1 MCTPGVSDYIV
12 VLVIVELEFDILLFQ
27 SRGELSE
34 LAELPDPADLVTI
47 SQSRCSA
54 SDLLRMEA
62 ILATKLENKQ
72 QQVSP
77 VLILLGRDN

>member
-1 MCTPGVSDYIV
+1 MNIFSFF
-12 VLVIVELEFDILLFQ
+12 VLLQ
-27 SRGELSE
+27 SRGELCE
-34 LAELPDPADLVTI
+34 VAELPDPADLVTI

-77 VLILLGRDN
+77 VTILVVTPEHPFH